1 MCRHLPEERMDGWI
15 LISPEF
21 HSAGIQTDKL
31 ASFSG
36 DTPNSSHIPR
46 PRPTHASSMADRE
59 QVKNR
64 WKTCFE
70 DAEKKR
76 KLLLIQNQKSD
87 RDQNDLQSYQLLHNE
102 YNTVLK
108 QLNDKQNKLDQLRN
122 VHPTEIRTSI
132 SPSSAV
138 GLNTTSALANYATE
152 SSSGSHFNFDS
163 FQSGLVYRLSDKTV
177 TEIVKF
183 LEETDLAEEAFQE
196 TNKLL
201 SEAMYKEYD
210 LLKNK
215 YDVDQIVMQG
225 AMDSASQWYKQNREL
240 KRRSVALTQ
249 KFLQVSPSGMVDL
262 VDGCPDSS
270 DGDELDSLRNTIKD
284 MSEEVARLQAELNV
298 ARLQEFEAQE
308 HTLSLTSEL
317 EEERRLRQAAES
329 ELEELR
335 TMKQNL
341 SRVSRLVAVE
351 MSSLREQCQQ
361 EKDTALRMK
370 TQADKAQKE
379 RNVLA
384 HQSSLFMSE
393 IVGDDK
399 LLRVVSEVESLKNT
413 LEEER
418 QKYAMELLEL
428 QEKLEEREG
437 EVELEL
443 LEEKLKLAE
452 SELQCALKRAERAES
467 QTCQLSSKSPKG
479 ASLLQNPCQSSR
491 IAQELTTLFPIPSFT
506 NPQVDQ
512 LNQALES
519 KSVPVP
525 PPPPPLPPPPFQS
538 AICNP
543 VLEMA
548 NILGIPRKPINL
560 ATTAPGGAID
570 DIINQIKGGKFT
582 LKRSKEYHN
591 QFIIFQK
598 QQEKKEEPPAAVQE
612 MLTIIGTLKRRPKN
626 RPDTTPADVAL

>member
-1 MCRHLPEERMDGWI
+1 MSSMNNNCGRTRAL
-15 LISPEF
+15 
-21 HSAGIQTDKL
+21 A

-87 RDQNDLQSYQLLHNE
+87 RDQNDLQRRYQLLHNE

-108 QLNDKQNKLDQLRN
+108 QLNDKQNKLDQLRK
-122 VHPTEIRTSI
+122 V
-132 SPSSAV
+132 
-138 GLNTTSALANYATE
+138 
-152 SSSGSHFNFDS
+152 
-163 FQSGLVYRLSDKTV
+163 
-177 TEIVKF
+177 
-183 LEETDLAEEAFQE
+183 
-196 TNKLL
+196 

-467 QTCQLSSKSPKG
+467 QTCQLSSK
-479 ASLLQNPCQSSR
+479 
-491 IAQELTTLFPIPSFT
+491 I
-506 NPQVDQ
+506 DQ

-582 LKRSKEYHN
+582 LKRSK
-591 QFIIFQK
+591 K
-598 QQEKKEEPPAAVQE
+598 QHEKKEEPPAAVQE

>member
-1 MCRHLPEERMDGWI
+1 MSL
-15 LISPEF
+15 
-21 HSAGIQTDKL
+21 
-31 ASFSG
+31 SG
-36 DTPNSSHIPR
+36 NVAFPPLHTTKNIRYKATSQQLYSSL
-46 PRPTHASSMADRE
+46 E
-59 QVKNR
+59 QAYLT
-64 WKTCFE
+64 WT
-70 DAEKKR
+70 
-76 KLLLIQNQKSD
+76 LL
-87 RDQNDLQSYQLLHNE
+87 
-102 YNTVLK
+102 T
-108 QLNDKQNKLDQLRN
+108 
-122 VHPTEIRTSI
+122 
-132 SPSSAV
+132 
-138 GLNTTSALANYATE
+138 
-152 SSSGSHFNFDS
+152 
-163 FQSGLVYRLSDKTV
+163 
-177 TEIVKF
+177 
-183 LEETDLAEEAFQE
+183 
-196 TNKLL
+196 
-201 SEAMYKEYD
+201 
-210 LLKNK
+210 
-215 YDVDQIVMQG
+215 
-225 AMDSASQWYKQNREL
+225 WYKQNREL

-361 EKDTALRMK
+361 EKDIALRMK

-467 QTCQLSSKSPKG
+467 QTCQLSSK
-479 ASLLQNPCQSSR
+479 
-491 IAQELTTLFPIPSFT
+491 I
-506 NPQVDQ
+506 DQ

-525 PPPPPLPPPPFQS
+525 PPPPPLPPPPFQ
-538 AICNP
+538 AVICNP

-582 LKRSKEYHN
+582 LKRSK
-591 QFIIFQK
+591 K
-598 QQEKKEEPPAAVQE
+598 QHEKKEEPPAAVQE

>member
-1 MCRHLPEERMDGWI
+1 MSSINNNCGRTRAL
-15 LISPEF
+15 
-21 HSAGIQTDKL
+21 A

-46 PRPTHASSMADRE
+46 PRATPASSMADRE
-59 QVKNR
+59 QVNNR

-87 RDQNDLQSYQLLHNE
+87 RDQNDLQRRYQLLHNE

-108 QLNDKQNKLDQLRN
+108 QLNDKQNKLDQLRKGNYN
-122 VHPTEIRTSI
+122 VVLCVFIDMTLLL
-132 SPSSAV
+132 
-138 GLNTTSALANYATE
+138 GLNIVRLGPEIMPQFGLLASDTIWVWVKRELAQILRADLIG
-152 SSSGSHFNFDS
+152 SGTF
-163 FQSGLVYRLSDKTV
+163 KTV
-177 TEIVKF
+177 IGGADQIGSDRGTFSDSRQNRSDWIVALKV
-183 LEETDLAEEAFQE
+183 
-196 TNKLL
+196 

-467 QTCQLSSKSPKG
+467 QTCQLSSK
-479 ASLLQNPCQSSR
+479 
-491 IAQELTTLFPIPSFT
+491 IE
-506 NPQVDQ
+506 Q

-538 AICNP
+538 VICNP

-582 LKRSKEYHN
+582 LKRSKRQH
-591 QFIIFQK
+591 
-598 QQEKKEEPPAAVQE
+598 EKKEEPPAAVQE